1 MIVQVNIHN
10 MKNNIPKNYFT
21 VTELA
26 NILNISRVAVF
37 KKIKN
42 GQIKAEKIGRDYV
55 IFKKDLNGIVC
66 DELTDKLK
74 REIEKGVAKVVEEY
88 GDVLK
93 KLGKE

>member
-1 MIVQVNIHN
+1 
-10 MKNNIPKNYFT
+10 MKNNTPKNYFT

-26 NILNISRVAVF
+26 DILNISRVAVF

-42 GQIKAEKIGRDYV
+42 GQIKAEKIGRDYA
-55 IFKKDLNGIVC
+55 IFKKDLNGIVRG
-66 DELTDKLK
+66 ELTDKSK
-74 REIEKGVAKVVEEY
+74 EEIEKGVTKVVEEY

>member
-1 MIVQVNIHN
+1 
-10 MKNNIPKNYFT
+10 MKNNTSKKFFT
-21 VTELA
+21 VSELA
-26 NILNISRVAVF
+26 NALGISRVAVF

-42 GQIKAEKIGRDYV
+42 GQIKAEKIGRDYI

-66 DELTDKLK
+66 DELTNKLK
-74 REIEKGVAKVVEEY
+74 KEIEKGVTKVVEEY

>member
-1 MIVQVNIHN
+1 MR
-10 MKNNIPKNYFT
+10 NNTSKNYFT
-21 VTELA
+21 VSELA

-66 DELTDKLK
+66 AELTDKLK
-74 REIEKGVAKVVEEY
+74 KEIEKGVTKVVEEY

>member
-1 MIVQVNIHN
+1 
-10 MKNNIPKNYFT
+10 MKDNTSKKYFT
-21 VTELA
+21 VSELA
-26 NILNISRVAVF
+26 NALGISRVAVF

-55 IFKKDLNGIVC
+55 IFKKDLNGIIYNKF
-66 DELTDKLK
+66 TDKNQK
-74 REIEKGVAKVVEEY
+74 EIEKGITKVVEEY

>member
-1 MIVQVNIHN
+1 
-10 MKNNIPKNYFT
+10 MKNDTSKNYFT
-21 VTELA
+21 VSELSNA
-26 NILNISRVAVF
+26 LNISRVAVF

-42 GQIKAEKIGRDYV
+42 GQIKAEKMGRNYV

-66 DELTDKLK
+66 DELTNKLK
-74 REIEKGVAKVVEEY
+74 KEIEKGVTKVVEEY

>member
-1 MIVQVNIHN
+1 
-10 MKNNIPKNYFT
+10 MKNNTSKNYFT
-21 VTELA
+21 VSELA
-26 NILNISRVAVF
+26 NILNISRVAIF

-55 IFKKDLNGIVC
+55 IFKKDLNGIVY
-66 DELTDKLK
+66 DEFTDKNQK
-74 REIEKGVAKVVEEY
+74 EIEKGVTKVVEEY